1 MVSSIYLSLPEPI
14 SFADLPLPV
23 PARASAPA
31 NAHDPA
37 ATKRRRRL
45 IGGFWFLIG
54 VYWLMRLTAILEKL
68 FAPDFTALQ
77 IVRHVRC
84 AIRCRLG
91 RQSKKEAEESPRGE
105 SSSTREV
112 HQPPGGQGAAGI

>member
-37 ATKRRRRL
+37 ATERRRGL

-54 VYWLMRLTAILEKL
+54 VYWLMRLTAIIEKL
-68 FAPDFTALQ
+68 FAPDLTARQ
-77 IVRHVRC
+77 IVSHVRC

-91 RQSKKEAEESPRGE
+91 RHPAKKRDEPSSRSPRLMGPE
-105 SSSTREV
+105 KAEPR
-112 HQPPGGQGAAGI
+112 